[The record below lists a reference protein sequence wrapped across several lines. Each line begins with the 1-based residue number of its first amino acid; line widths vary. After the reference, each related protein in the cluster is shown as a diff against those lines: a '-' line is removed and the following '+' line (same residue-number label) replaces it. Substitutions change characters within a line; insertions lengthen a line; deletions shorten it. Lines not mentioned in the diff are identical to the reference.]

1 MTTTRQTLTAL
12 LAVSLLVSVA
22 GCSSVKKEFGVG
34 RQSPDEFM
42 VVKRAPLTLPPDYDL
57 RPPSADGAPPAS
69 DAANQAKASMLG
81 AQTADAEKGNA
92 ETELL
97 SKMGTQAANPDIRS
111 TIDRENGIISLQNR
125 TLGDKLM
132 FWSDAPV
139 DDSKMP
145 SSVVDAK
152 AEADRI
158 KKDQTDGKAVTGA
171 GTPVIE
177 KKQSTIE
184 KIF

>member
-1 MTTTRQTLTAL
+1 MTTHRQKITVL
-12 LAVSLLVSVA
+12 LAAALLVSVA

-57 RPPSADGAPPAS
+57 RPPSADSAPPAS
-69 DAANQAKASMLG
+69 EAANQAKTAMLG
-81 AQTADAEKGNA
+81 AQGAEATKGSA
-92 ETELL
+92 ENELL
-97 SKMGTQAANPDIRS
+97 TKMGAQSASADIRS

-125 TLGDKLM
+125 TLVDKLI
-132 FWSDAPV
+132 FWSDDPN
-139 DDSKMP
+139 DDSKVP
-145 SSVVDAK
+145 SSVVNAK

-158 KKDQTDGKAVTGA
+158 KKDQAAGAPVSGTGV
-171 GTPVIE
+171 PVIE

-184 KIF
+184 KLF